1 MVFAG
6 GNNAGDSRS
15 VTKALR
21 LPALLALFL
30 APRLFGWQET
40 LTPDQPGPFP
50 EVAPFT
56 ATFKIGWS
64 EIEAAR
70 AYAAIT
76 YEGPQVALAAGGGT
90 DGLARSLY
98 QLDAFFFGTVDRPTL
113 HTLRSDQVESYSSR
127 SLTTIVTGSNGAL
140 QTLSLPLP
148 PGQKPPKWKDVKVQ
162 PVRDFFAG
170 MLFIRSQPLA
180 PGETVR
186 LLMFPGGSSFLVEI
200 ESAGSRSIELTD
212 GPREAIRLDLKIQR
226 VNTKKGNALEP
237 HSKFRSG
244 KIWLSNDA
252 DRIPLRAEVDIF
264 IGYVFAE
271 LVDHRKIGEVPALS
285 PVKNGVDKSPGVER

>member
-1 MVFAG
+1 
-6 GNNAGDSRS
+6 
-15 VTKALR
+15 VTRALR
-21 LPALLALFL
+21 LPAILALLAIPTLH
-30 APRLFGWQET
+30 GWQET

-50 EVAPFT
+50 EVAPFI

-98 QLDAFFFGTVDRPTL
+98 QLDAVFFGTVDRPTL

-127 SLTTIVTGSNGAL
+127 SLTTVVTGSNG
-140 QTLSLPLP
+140 TLRNLSIPLP
-148 PGQKPPKWKDVKVQ
+148 PGKKPPKWKDVKVQ
-162 PVRDFFAG
+162 PLRDFFAG

-180 PGETVR
+180 RGETVR
-186 LLMFPGGSSFLVEI
+186 LLMFPGGSPFLVEI
-200 ESAGSRSIELTD
+200 EPVGSRQIDLAS
-212 GPREAIRLDLKIQR
+212 GPREAIQLDLKIQR
-226 VNTKKGNALEP
+226 VNTKKGNTLEP

-271 LVDHRKIGEVPALS
+271 IVEHRKTGEVP
-285 PVKNGVDKSPGVER
+285 KIGVDKTPRVER